1 MECCMSSYSSEFKSA
16 IVNKLLGPKPPSIAE
31 LSKKSGIAPATLYSW
46 LKIATSRAPLDIPR
60 RVKRV
65 SNWTKKEK
73 LKALLDTANM
83 SEEQLNAYCR
93 KNGIYAAQLEQW
105 KDDLINE
112 LEGKGSSHQKTAQIK
127 TLEAEVNQ
135 LKKQLKRKDKALAE
149 ASAILFLKKK
159 AQELWGDP
167 EDEE

>member
-1 MECCMSSYSSEFKSA
+1 MSSYSTEFKSA
-16 IVNKLLGPKPPSIAE
+16 IVSKLLGPKPPSIAE
-31 LSKKSGIAPATLYSW
+31 LSKKTGIAQPTLRLW
-46 LKIATSRAPLDIPR
+46 LKIARSSEPLDIAK

-65 SNWTKKEK
+65 SNWSKKEK

-93 KNGIYAAQLEQW
+93 KNGIFTAHLEQW
-105 KDDLINE
+105 KAELINE
-112 LEGKGSSHQKTAQIK
+112 LEGKGASQQKSAQIK
-127 TLEAEVNQ
+127 SLEAEVNQ

>member
-1 MECCMSSYSSEFKSA
+1 MSSYSTEYKSA
-16 IVNKLLGPKPPSIAE
+16 IVSKLLGSKPPSIAE
-31 LSKKSGIAPATLYSW
+31 LSKKTGIAQPTLYLW
-46 LKIATSRAPLDIPR
+46 LKIARSSEPLGIPKR
-60 RVKRV
+60 IKRV

-83 SEEQLNAYCR
+83 SEEQVNAFCR
-93 KNGIYAAQLEQW
+93 KNGVYAAQLEQW
-105 KDDLINE
+105 KTELMDE
-112 LEGKGSSHQKTAQIK
+112 LEGKGASQQKTKQIK
-127 TLEAEVNQ
+127 TLEAELNQ
-135 LKKQLKRKDKALAE
+135 LKKELKRKDKALAE